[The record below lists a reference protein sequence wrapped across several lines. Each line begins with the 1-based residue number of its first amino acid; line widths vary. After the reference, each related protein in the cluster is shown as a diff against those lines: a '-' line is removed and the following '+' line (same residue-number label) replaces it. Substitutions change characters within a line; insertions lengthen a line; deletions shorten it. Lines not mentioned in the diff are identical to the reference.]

1 MAENTKKT
9 AATLIK
15 YILGIALI
23 LLGVSAII
31 GWWGSLV
38 EVFKG
43 CIGLFLVLAGL
54 ITFAIAKE

>member
-15 YILGIALI
+15 VVLGLALI
-23 LLGVSAII
+23 VLGVVAVI

-38 EVFKG
+38 EVVKG
-43 CIGLFLVLAGL
+43 CAGLFLVLAGL
-54 ITFAIAKE
+54 ITLAIAKE

>member
-1 MAENTKKT
+1 VAEKT

-15 YILGIALI
+15 VILGLALVI
-23 LLGVSAII
+23 LGVAAVI

-43 CIGLFLVLAGL
+43 CIGLLLVLAGL
-54 ITFAIAKE
+54 ITLAIAKE